1 MKNKMAEISEGI
13 SQEIL
18 ASFQSVIS
26 DFQLRAEQLTQ
37 AYAAMRR
44 DFQKLNLELDKK
56 NKELQSSLSRIEE
69 MQTYLDSIL
78 QSMESGVIGIDTK
91 GIVTHFNRAAEEIT
105 GYDPLEVLN
114 KPYISIFCE
123 DNNNEPE
130 LLSVLKSDTYVT
142 RLKEKIIKHK
152 DGHPIPVTYHHSLLR
167 DKKCRKLGAVEVF
180 SDISRIKALEEEM
193 QRTRTMAVLG
203 EMSAT
208 VAHEIRNPLGAM
220 GMWVALLEKD
230 LEPEDPKRRI
240 VTKITEG
247 LSRLNKIVS
256 NLLVFTRPVKVEL
269 KKVDIRYIVKENI
282 DFMRVETESINPQID
297 IKYTHSDTPII
308 LSIDPEKISQAL
320 LNLCLNGVQA
330 MPSGGTLTVS
340 VSEEVHG
347 YVIIS
352 IEDTGCGIPEENLQ
366 KIFDP
371 FFTTKEDGT
380 GLGLAIVKKYVELH
394 CGYIEVKSNVGKG
407 SCFKIF
413 LPKLKD

>member
-1 MKNKMAEISEGI
+1 MAEISDGI

-18 ASFQSVIS
+18 ASFQQVIN
-26 DFQLRAEQLTQ
+26 DFQLRAEQLSQ

-44 DFQKLNLELDKK
+44 DFKKLNLELDKK
-56 NKELQSSLSRIEE
+56 NKELQNSLSKIEE

-78 QSMESGVIGIDTK
+78 QSMENGVIGIDTQ
-91 GIVTHFNRAAEEIT
+91 GIITHFNRAASEIT
-105 GYDPLEVLN
+105 GYDPSEILN
-114 KPYISIFCE
+114 KPYASIFSE
-123 DNNNEPE
+123 ENRKEPE
-130 LLSVLKSDTYVT
+130 LLSILKNETYT
-142 RLKEKIIKHK
+142 GKLKEKIIKHK
-152 DGHPIPVTYHHSLLR
+152 DSHPIPITYHQSLLR
-167 DKKCRKLGAVEVF
+167 DKKGRKLGAVEIF
-180 SDISRIKALEEEM
+180 SDISKIKALEEEM
-193 QRTRTMAVLG
+193 QRTRTMAALG

-240 VTKITEG
+240 VVKITEG

-256 NLLVFTRPVKVEL
+256 NLLVFTRPVKVEH
-269 KKVDIRYIVKENI
+269 KRVDIRYIVKENI
-282 DFMRVETESINPQID
+282 DFIRVETESINPQIN
-297 IKYTHSDTPII
+297 IKYTYSDNPIEV
-308 LSIDPEKISQAL
+308 SIDPEKISQVL
-320 LNLCLNGVQA
+320 LNLCLNAVQA
-330 MPSGGTLTVS
+330 MPKGGTLSVT
-340 VSEEVHG
+340 VSEEAHG
-347 YVIIS
+347 YVIIN

-394 CGYIEVKSNVGKG
+394 CGYIEVKSRVGEG

-413 LPKLKD
+413 LPRIKD